1 MREEDYIRKKCGSD
15 NHFKVPEGYFEQFS
29 TTLMQ
34 QLQKEGAMSTP
45 KVAST
50 RSKLLTFS
58 RYAAAAIVCGA
69 LFAGTLFYFTS
80 YTDETI
86 AQQVAPAEESY
97 SWDDTYT
104 EDALDYAMVS
114 NHEIVQYLSEAY

>member
-1 MREEDYIRKKCGSD
+1 
-15 NHFKVPEGYFEQFS
+15 
-29 TTLMQ
+29 
-34 QLQKEGAMSTP
+34 
-45 KVAST
+45 
-50 RSKLLTFS
+50 
-58 RYAAAAIVCGA
+58 VCGA

-86 AQQVAPAEESY
+86 AQQVVPVEESY